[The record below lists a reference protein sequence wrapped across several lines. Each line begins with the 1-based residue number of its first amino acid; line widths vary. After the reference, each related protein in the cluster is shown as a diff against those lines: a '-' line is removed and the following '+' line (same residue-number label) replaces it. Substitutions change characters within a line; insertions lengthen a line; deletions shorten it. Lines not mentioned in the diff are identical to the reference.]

1 MKKETYLYSSTWD
14 RLRNEYKIF
23 LLAFLFIIIADS
35 IGQIQIPVG
44 PGTLILFPIFYALL
58 LGVLSGPE
66 ALKIFKTKEV
76 KAASKLV
83 IVAIC
88 PFIAKLGINAG
99 ATIETVISAG
109 PALIFQ
115 EIGNLGTIF
124 FALPVALLLGLKRE
138 AIGATHSIN
147 RESNLALITDMFGPD
162 SPETQGS
169 LSIYVVGGMVGTI
182 FFGFM
187 TTMVASLNIFHPYAL
202 GMASGVGAG
211 ILMASATASLSV
223 IYPDMAAQLSALAS
237 TSETLSGLTGIY
249 VAIFVG
255 IPLTQKLYEIMEPK
269 FARLRHEP
277 SEVLTRKAAERQAA
291 AEALT
296 GKENETQESGKV
308 LTQTTTETAQKKDEE
323 K

>member
-1 MKKETYLYSSTWD
+1 MKKETYLYSSTLE
-14 RLRNEYKIF
+14 RFRNEYKIF
-23 LLAFLFIIIADS
+23 LFAFVCIVIADS
-35 IGQIQIPVG
+35 IGQIQIPAG
-44 PGTLILFPIFYALL
+44 PGTLILFPIFYSLI

-66 ALKIFKTKEV
+66 VLKIFKKKEV

-99 ATIETVISAG
+99 ASLETVISAG
-109 PALIFQ
+109 PALLLQ

-124 FALPVALLLGLKRE
+124 LALPFALLLGLKRE

-147 RESNLALITDMFGPD
+147 RESNLALITDIYGPD
-162 SPETQGS
+162 APETKGS

-187 TTMVASLNIFHPYAL
+187 TTIVASLNLFHPYAL

-223 IYPDMAAQLSALAS
+223 IYPDLSAQLSALAS
-237 TSETLSGLTGIY
+237 TSETLSGLTGIC

-255 IPLTQKLYEIMEPK
+255 IPLTRKLYEFLEPK

-277 SEVLTRKAAERQAA
+277 SEVLTRKA
-291 AEALT
+291 
-296 GKENETQESGKV
+296 GGSGS
-308 LTQTTTETAQKKDEE
+308 DEPSGQDSDTP
-323 K
+323 